1 MIGGRPNSVRV
12 TLTVWYSVALV
23 AVLVAYAAVVFAV
36 LERSLWQQ
44 LDQALHES
52 VEHIDSF
59 VAAAGARSDGGL
71 GGTDPLADEDDW
83 AAVFTTD
90 GRLLYQSQ
98 RAARTPLPGLAAP
111 SSALRVSVMMPN
123 RRFLRVR
130 DDVQTV
136 DGRLLIVRVAQ
147 SEDRVRA
154 EVATLLWIMGL
165 GLPIAVAI
173 AAFGGYHLA
182 RRALSPVDAMAE
194 RAQAISAERLS
205 ERLPIRNPN
214 DEIGRLAR
222 VINDLLGRLELS
234 FSQMQRF
241 TADASH
247 ELRTPLTA
255 IRTVGEVALRNAK
268 DETGLR
274 ETVGS
279 MLEEATRLTR
289 LIDAMLMLSR
299 ADSGRIPVNRRES
312 SLHDLVAEVAAQLSV
327 LAEDKNQSIVVAAD
341 PAAVAANVDPVILRL
356 ALVNLVDNAIRYSPA
371 GGRIELAVRN
381 GGKNGGNEATIDVKD
396 QGPGVSA
403 IHQQRIFERFYR
415 VDEARSRQEGG
426 AGLGLAIARWAVE
439 VHDGRLEIISEP
451 GAGSVFRIRLSLL

>member
-1 MIGGRPNSVRV
+1 
-12 TLTVWYSVALV
+12 
-23 AVLVAYAAVVFAV
+23 
-36 LERSLWQQ
+36 
-44 LDQALHES
+44 
-52 VEHIDSF
+52 
-59 VAAAGARSDGGL
+59 
-71 GGTDPLADEDDW
+71 
-83 AAVFTTD
+83 
-90 GRLLYQSQ
+90 
-98 RAARTPLPGLAAP
+98 
-111 SSALRVSVMMPN
+111 MPN
-123 RRFLRVR
+123 HRFLRVR

-136 DGRLLIVRVAQ
+136 GGRRLIVRVAQ
-147 SEDRVRA
+147 SEDRVRS

-173 AAFGGYHLA
+173 AAFGGYRLA

-194 RAQAISAERLS
+194 RAQAISADRLS

-222 VINDLLGRLELS
+222 VINELLGRLELS
-234 FSQMQRF
+234 FLQMQRF

-255 IRTVGEVALRNAK
+255 IRAVGEVALRNAK

-299 ADSGRIPVNRRES
+299 ADSGRIPVSRRDS
-312 SLHDLVAEVAAQLSV
+312 SLHDLVTEVAAQLSV

-341 PAAVAANVDPVILRL
+341 PAAVSANVDPVILRL

-371 GGRIELAVRN
+371 GGRIDLAVSN
-381 GGKNGGNEATIDVKD
+381 GGREARIDVRD
-396 QGPGVSA
+396 QGPGVSP

-415 VDEARSRQEGG
+415 VDEARSRQDGG

>member
-1 MIGGRPNSVRV
+1 VIRGRPNSVRV

-23 AVLVAYAAVVFAV
+23 AVLAAYAAVVFAV
-36 LERSLWQQ
+36 VERSLWQQ

-59 VAAAGARSDGGL
+59 VAAGGSN
-71 GGTDPLADEDDW
+71 PLADEDDW
-83 AAVFTTD
+83 AEVWTTD
-90 GRLLYQSQ
+90 GHLLYQTQS
-98 RAARTPLPGLAAP
+98 AARTRLPGLAAP
-111 SSALRVSVMMPN
+111 SSARRVSVPLAN

-136 DGRLLIVRVAQ
+136 GSRRLIVRVAE
-147 SEDRVRA
+147 SEDRVRG
-154 EVATLLWIMGL
+154 EVASLLWIMGL

-173 AAFGGYHLA
+173 AAFGGYRLA

-194 RAQAISAERLS
+194 RAQAISADRLS

-268 DETGLR
+268 DEAGLR

-299 ADSGRIPVNRRES
+299 ADAGRIPVNRRES

-341 PAAVAANVDPVILRL
+341 AGAVSANVDPVILRL

-371 GGRIELAVRN
+371 GGRIDLQVRS
-381 GGKNGGNEATIDVKD
+381 GGREATIDVRD
-396 QGPGVSA
+396 QGPGVSPM
-403 IHQQRIFERFYR
+403 HQQRIFERFYR
-415 VDEARSRQEGG
+415 VDEARSRQDGG

-439 VHDGRLEIISEP
+439 VHDGRLDIISEP
-451 GAGSVFRIRLSLL
+451 DAGSVFRIRLSLL

>member
-1 MIGGRPNSVRV
+1 MIGGRPKSVRV

-23 AVLVAYAAVVFAV
+23 AVLVAYAAVVFTV

-59 VAAAGARSDGGL
+59 VAAAGAGSAGSPVNA
-71 GGTDPLADEDDW
+71 DPLAGEDDW

-90 GRLLYQSQ
+90 GHLLYQSK
-98 RAARTPLPGLAAP
+98 RAARTPLPGIAAP
-111 SSALRVSVMMPN
+111 SSARRVSVMMPN

-130 DDVQTV
+130 DDVQAV
-136 DGRLLIVRVAQ
+136 GGRRLIVRVAQ
-147 SEDRVRA
+147 SEDRVRG

-255 IRTVGEVALRNAK
+255 IRAVGEVALRNAK

-341 PAAVAANVDPVILRL
+341 PAAVSANVDPVILRL

-371 GGRIELAVRN
+371 GGRIDLEVSN
-381 GGKNGGNEATIDVKD
+381 GGREATIDVRD
-396 QGPGVSA
+396 QGPGVSP

-415 VDEARSRQEGG
+415 VDEARSRQDGG

-451 GAGSVFRIRLSLL
+451 GAGSVFRIRLSRL

>member
-1 MIGGRPNSVRV
+1 
-12 TLTVWYSVALV
+12 
-23 AVLVAYAAVVFAV
+23 
-36 LERSLWQQ
+36 
-44 LDQALHES
+44 
-52 VEHIDSF
+52 
-59 VAAAGARSDGGL
+59 
-71 GGTDPLADEDDW
+71 
-83 AAVFTTD
+83 
-90 GRLLYQSQ
+90 
-98 RAARTPLPGLAAP
+98 
-111 SSALRVSVMMPN
+111 
-123 RRFLRVR
+123 
-130 DDVQTV
+130 
-136 DGRLLIVRVAQ
+136 VRVAQ
-147 SEDRVRA
+147 SEDRVRG

-194 RAQAISAERLS
+194 RAQAISADRLS

-222 VINDLLGRLELS
+222 VINELLGRLELS

-299 ADSGRIPVNRRES
+299 ADSGRIPVSRRDS
-312 SLHDLVAEVAAQLSV
+312 SLHDLVTEVAAQLSV

-341 PAAVAANVDPVILRL
+341 PAAVSANVDPVILRL

-371 GGRIELAVRN
+371 GGRIDLAVSN
-381 GGKNGGNEATIDVKD
+381 GGREATIDVRD
-396 QGPGVSA
+396 QGPGVSP

-415 VDEARSRQEGG
+415 VDEARSRQDGG

>member
-1 MIGGRPNSVRV
+1 
-12 TLTVWYSVALV
+12 
-23 AVLVAYAAVVFAV
+23 
-36 LERSLWQQ
+36 
-44 LDQALHES
+44 
-52 VEHIDSF
+52 
-59 VAAAGARSDGGL
+59 
-71 GGTDPLADEDDW
+71 
-83 AAVFTTD
+83 
-90 GRLLYQSQ
+90 
-98 RAARTPLPGLAAP
+98 
-111 SSALRVSVMMPN
+111 
-123 RRFLRVR
+123 
-130 DDVQTV
+130 
-136 DGRLLIVRVAQ
+136 
-147 SEDRVRA
+147 
-154 EVATLLWIMGL
+154 
-165 GLPIAVAI
+165 
-173 AAFGGYHLA
+173 
-182 RRALSPVDAMAE
+182 MAE
-194 RAQAISAERLS
+194 RAQAISADRLS
-205 ERLPIRNPN
+205 ERLPIRNPH

-268 DETGLR
+268 DEAGLR

-312 SLHDLVAEVAAQLSV
+312 SLHGLVAEVAAQLNV
-327 LAEDKNQSIVVAAD
+327 LAEDKNQSIVIAAD
-341 PAAVAANVDPVILRL
+341 PAAVSANVDPVILRL

-371 GGRIELAVRN
+371 GGRIDLSVRN
-381 GGKNGGNEATIDVKD
+381 GGKNGGNEATIDVQD
-396 QGPGVSA
+396 QGPGVSP

-415 VDEARSRQEGG
+415 VDEARSRQDGG

-451 GAGSVFRIRLSLL
+451 GAGSVFRIRLSLT

>member
-1 MIGGRPNSVRV
+1 
-12 TLTVWYSVALV
+12 
-23 AVLVAYAAVVFAV
+23 
-36 LERSLWQQ
+36 
-44 LDQALHES
+44 
-52 VEHIDSF
+52 
-59 VAAAGARSDGGL
+59 
-71 GGTDPLADEDDW
+71 
-83 AAVFTTD
+83 
-90 GRLLYQSQ
+90 
-98 RAARTPLPGLAAP
+98 
-111 SSALRVSVMMPN
+111 
-123 RRFLRVR
+123 
-130 DDVQTV
+130 
-136 DGRLLIVRVAQ
+136 
-147 SEDRVRA
+147 
-154 EVATLLWIMGL
+154 MGL

-194 RAQAISAERLS
+194 RAQAISADRLS

-222 VINDLLGRLELS
+222 IINDLLGRLELS

-341 PAAVAANVDPVILRL
+341 PVAVSANVDPVILRL

-371 GGRIELAVRN
+371 GGRIDLAVSN
-381 GGKNGGNEATIDVKD
+381 GGREATIDVRD
-396 QGPGVSA
+396 QGPGVSP

-415 VDEARSRQEGG
+415 VDEARSRQDGG

>member
-1 MIGGRPNSVRV
+1 VIGGRPNSVRV

-23 AVLVAYAAVVFAV
+23 AVLVAYAAVVFTV

-52 VEHIDSF
+52 VEHLDSSI
-59 VAAAGARSDGGL
+59 AAG
-71 GGTDPLADEDDW
+71 GTNPLAGEDDW

-90 GRLLYQSQ
+90 GQLLYQSQ
-98 RAARTPLPGLAAP
+98 KAARTPLPGLAAP
-111 SSALRVSVMMPN
+111 SSAHRVSVMMPN

-136 DGRLLIVRVAQ
+136 GDRRLIVRVAQ

-194 RAQAISAERLS
+194 RAQAISADRLS

-268 DETGLR
+268 DEAGLR

-312 SLHDLVAEVAAQLSV
+312 SLHDLVAEVAAQLNV
-327 LAEDKNQSIVVAAD
+327 LAEDKNQSIVIAAD
-341 PAAVAANVDPVILRL
+341 PAAVSANVDPVILRL

-371 GGRIELAVRN
+371 GGRIDLQVRN
-381 GGKNGGNEATIDVKD
+381 GGREATIDVRD
-396 QGPGVSA
+396 QGPGVSP

-415 VDEARSRQEGG
+415 VDEARSRQDGG

>member
-1 MIGGRPNSVRV
+1 MIGGRPSSVRV

-23 AVLVAYAAVVFAV
+23 AVLGAYAAVVFTV

-59 VAAAGARSDGGL
+59 VAAAGAGNPGGPVNI
-71 GGTDPLADEDDW
+71 DPLADEDDW

-90 GRLLYQSQ
+90 GQLLYQSR

-111 SSALRVSVMMPN
+111 SSGGRVSVMMPN

-136 DGRLLIVRVAQ
+136 GGRRLIVRVAQ
-147 SEDRVRA
+147 SEDRVRG
-154 EVATLLWIMGL
+154 EVATLLWIMGF

-194 RAQAISAERLS
+194 HAKAISADRLS

-222 VINDLLGRLELS
+222 VINELLGRLELS

-255 IRTVGEVALRNAK
+255 IRAVGEVALRNAK

-299 ADSGRIPVNRRES
+299 ADSGRIPVSRRES
-312 SLHDLVAEVAAQLSV
+312 SLHDLVTEVAAQLSV

-341 PAAVAANVDPVILRL
+341 PDAVSANVDPVILRL
-356 ALVNLVDNAIRYSPA
+356 ALVNLVDNAIRYSPP
-371 GGRIELAVRN
+371 GGRIDLQVQN
-381 GGKNGGNEATIDVKD
+381 GGKNGGNEATIDVRD
-396 QGPGVSA
+396 QGPGVSP
-403 IHQQRIFERFYR
+403 IHQRRIFERFYR
-415 VDEARSRQEGG
+415 VDEARSRQDGG

-451 GAGSVFRIRLSLL
+451 GAGSVFRIRLSRL